1 MAKNWMLRLGLQ
13 YFLVQLTAV
22 GMPMLEQRLNEMFGD
37 KDPTGFGT
45 GWWSGVLS
53 AFFGVLAFGAV
64 ICLHFPQLLS
74 SPDLRPYYPMP
85 LIRLLIQAVIGG
97 AIFFGVLSAML
108 RKKKVLALTGML
120 FALGATL
127 LGGASVPI
135 NEDLHNGPAIGLDWF
150 LLDMLLMT
158 LIFSPIEVL
167 WPAYPKQSVFRSEW
181 LTDIVYFLSTH
192 LPIQITT
199 FLILLPATQ
208 LSSILNIPTV
218 VNAVSHLPWLVQFF
232 LAIVVADLAE
242 YAIHRCFHTVPFMW
256 RFHAIHHSSEALDWI
271 AGSRSHIVDD
281 IAVRG
286 FILIPMMLVFP
297 HNMLI
302 AYLFFVNFHA
312 TWTHCNF
319 GPTIKWLEPYLIQPR
334 YHHWHHTSQSEAIDK
349 NFAIHFPWIDRIFGT
364 HYLPKD
370 KWPDTYGLHN
380 EKMPAGFWRQ
390 TFYPLRGK
398 RAA

>member
-1 MAKNWMLRLGLQ
+1 
-13 YFLVQLTAV
+13 
-22 GMPMLEQRLNEMFGD
+22 MLEQRLNETFGD
-37 KDPTGFGT
+37 NEPTAFGT

-53 AFFGVLAFGAV
+53 AFLGVLAFGAV
-64 ICLHFPQLLS
+64 VCLHFPQLLS
-74 SPDLRPYYPMP
+74 SPELRPFYPMH
-85 LIRLLIQAVIGG
+85 LIRLLIQAVIVG
-97 AIFFGVLSAML
+97 AIFFGVVSAML

-135 NEDLHNGPAIGLDWF
+135 NEDLRSGPAIGLDWF

-199 FLILLPATQ
+199 FLILLPATR
-208 LSSILNIPTV
+208 LTSILNIPAVINV
-218 VNAVSHLPWLVQFF
+218 VGHLPLLVQFF
-232 LAIVVADLAE
+232 LAVVVADLAE
-242 YAIHRCFHTVPFMW
+242 YFIHRTFHKVPFMW
-256 RFHAIHHSSEALDWI
+256 RFHAIHHSSKSLDWI

-281 IAVRG
+281 VVVRA

-297 HNMLI
+297 HNMIL
-302 AYLFFVNFHA
+302 AYLFFLNFHA

-319 GPTIKWLEPYLIQPR
+319 GPTIKWLEPFLIQPR
-334 YHHWHHTSQSEAIDK
+334 YHHWHHTSQPEAIDK

-364 HYLPKD
+364 YYLPKD
-370 KWPDTYGLHN
+370 TWPETYGLHN
-380 EKMPAGFWRQ
+380 EKIPAGFWRQ
-390 TFYPLRGK
+390 TFYPLTR
-398 RAA
+398 RNAA

>member
-1 MAKNWMLRLGLQ
+1 
-13 YFLVQLTAV
+13 
-22 GMPMLEQRLNEMFGD
+22 MLEERINQILGD
-37 KDPTGFGT
+37 NDPTGFGT

-53 AFFGVLAFGAV
+53 AFLGLLAFGAV

-74 SPDLRPYYPMP
+74 SPDLRPYYPMHVM
-85 LIRLLIQAVIGG
+85 RLAIQGVIVG
-97 AIFFGVLSAML
+97 AIVLGVVSAML
-108 RKKKVLALTGML
+108 RRKKVLALTGML

-135 NEDLHNGPAIGLDWF
+135 NEELSNNAPAIGLDWF

-167 WPAYPKQSVFRSEW
+167 WPAYPRQSVFRSQW

-199 FLILLPATQ
+199 FLIMLPAIELT
-208 LSSILNIPTV
+208 SFLNLPIAKV
-218 VNAVSHLPWLVQFF
+218 VGQWPWVVQFF
-232 LAIVVADLAE
+232 LAVLVADLAE
-242 YAIHRCFHTVPFMW
+242 YFIHRAFHKVPFMW
-256 RFHAIHHSSEALDWI
+256 RFHAIHHSSKALDWI

-281 IAVRG
+281 ICVRG

-297 HNMLI
+297 HSMML
-302 AYLFFVNFHA
+302 AYLFFVNLHA

-319 GPTIKWLEPYLIQPR
+319 GPTIKWLEPFLIQPR
-334 YHHWHHTSQSEAIDK
+334 YHHWHHTSQKEAIDK

-364 HYLPKD
+364 YYFPD
-370 KWPDTYGLHN
+370 EWPQVYGL
-380 EKMPAGFWRQ
+380 AGEAISTRFFWQ
-390 TFYPLRGK
+390 TIDPFIKK
-398 RAA
+398 RRPISKP

>member
-1 MAKNWMLRLGLQ
+1 
-13 YFLVQLTAV
+13 
-22 GMPMLEQRLNEMFGD
+22 MLEQRINQMFGD
-37 KDPTGFGT
+37 SDPSGFGT

-64 ICLHFPQLLS
+64 VCLHFPQLLS
-74 SPDLRPYYPMP
+74 SPDLRPYYPMH
-85 LIRLLIQAVIGG
+85 LMRWAIQGVIAG
-97 AIFFGVLSAML
+97 AILFGVISAML

-135 NEDLHNGPAIGLDWF
+135 NADLRNGPAIGLDWF

-167 WPAYPKQSVFRSEW
+167 WPAYPQQSVFRSEW

-199 FLILLPATQ
+199 FLIMLPAIE
-208 LSSILNIPTV
+208 LSSAL
-218 VNAVSHLPWLVQFF
+218 HLPAVNVVSQLPWVVQFF
-232 LAIVVADLAE
+232 LAVLVADLAE
-242 YAIHRCFHTVPFMW
+242 YFIHRAFHTVPFMW
-256 RFHAIHHSSEALDWI
+256 RFHAIHHSSKALDWI

-281 IAVRG
+281 IAVRA
-286 FILIPMMLVFP
+286 FILIPLMLVFP
-297 HNMLI
+297 HNMML
-302 AYLFFVNFHA
+302 AYLFFVNLHA

-319 GPTIKWLEPYLIQPR
+319 GPTIKWLEPFLIQPR
-334 YHHWHHTSQSEAIDK
+334 YHHWHHTSQSEGIDK

-364 HYLPKD
+364 YYLPEGN

-380 EKMPAGFWRQ
+380 EKIPAGFWGQ
-390 TFYPLRGK
+390 LFYPLTRK
-398 RAA
+398 KAA

>member
-1 MAKNWMLRLGLQ
+1 
-13 YFLVQLTAV
+13 
-22 GMPMLEQRLNEMFGD
+22 MLEQRINKMFGD
-37 KDPTGFGT
+37 SDPTGFGT

-64 ICLHFPQLLS
+64 VCLHFPQLLS
-74 SPDLRPYYPMP
+74 SPDLRPYYPMHFM
-85 LIRLLIQAVIGG
+85 RLVIQGVIVG
-97 AIFFGVLSAML
+97 AIFFGVVSAML

-135 NEDLHNGPAIGLDWF
+135 NADLRNGPSIGLDWF
-150 LLDMLLMT
+150 LLDMLFMT

-167 WPAYPKQSVFRSEW
+167 WPAYPQQSVFRSQW

-199 FLILLPATQ
+199 FLIMLPAIQ
-208 LSSILNIPTV
+208 LSSMLNLPV
-218 VNAVSHLPWLVQFF
+218 VNVVGHLPWVMQFF
-232 LAIVVADLAE
+232 LAVLVADLAE
-242 YAIHRCFHTVPFMW
+242 YFIHRAFHKVPFMW
-256 RFHAIHHSSEALDWI
+256 RFHAIHHSSPALDWI

-281 IAVRG
+281 ISVRG
-286 FILIPMMLVFP
+286 FVLIPMMLVFP
-297 HNMLI
+297 HSMLL
-302 AYLFFVNFHA
+302 AYLFFVNLHA

-319 GPTIKWLEPYLIQPR
+319 GPTIKWLEPFLIQPR

-364 HYLPKD
+364 YYLPED
-370 KWPDTYGLHN
+370 NSWPQTYGLHD
-380 EKMPAGFWRQ
+380 EKIPAGFWGQ
-390 TFYPLRGK
+390 LFYPFTRKK
-398 RAA
+398 RRLDLPASAS